1 MKRVIAMF
9 VVFGCVGLASA
20 KQDFRGNEFT
30 KYAINETSYTETADL
45 GSCLATSTGTSIIYL
60 DRVLV
65 SSAGLNSR
73 LEVYDSSFTSTLPML
88 GTSTG
93 RLLLKLDTRAVG
105 EYNFHI
111 QIDSAAYY
119 NNAGD
124 RPAKI
129 QFFFNRGR

>member
-1 MKRVIAMF
+1 MKRVIAMLI
-9 VVFGCVGLASA
+9 VFGCVGLAGA
-20 KQDFRGNEFT
+20 KQDFSGNEFT

-45 GSCLATSTGTSIIYL
+45 GSCLATSTVTSVIYL

-65 SSAGLNSR
+65 SSAGLNSY
-73 LEVYDSSFTSTLPML
+73 LEVFDSSFTSTLPQL

-93 RLLLKLDTRAVG
+93 KLLLRLDTRAVG

-111 QIDSAAYY
+111 QTTSAPYY